1 MVRYV
6 IPDRLVVV
14 LLFSGVCRDLGVV
27 PRCPLPQC
35 RQACPAVQRKK
46 TKPSC
51 MSTHESWK
59 GARSKQANTTSIK
72 HYNSLRQQASPAG
85 GLLTPSSHGCQC
97 SDESMIAWPPAS
109 LLPRM
114 CSGLLPRHHGC
125 SDESNRGMML
135 AGRLT
140 RFGTIRVR
148 LKVSP
153 RRPLSGRTPPAHS
166 ERALVPWEMRLPP
179 KCHIFRRRTADTSS
193 IARGRSGWPGFCRL
207 LLGTCR
213 ATRV

>member
-1 MVRYV
+1 MSQTTLLNDDDADDDVISWRNPPGILCRPRFCVVLFMVRYV

-125 SDESNRGMML
+125 SDESML
-135 AGRLT
+135 AWRLT
-140 RFGTIRVR
+140 PLGTIRVR
-148 LKVSP
+148 FEVSHRP
-153 RRPLSGRTPPAHS
+153 PLS
-166 ERALVPWEMRLPP
+166 
-179 KCHIFRRRTADTSS
+179 
-193 IARGRSGWPGFCRL
+193 
-207 LLGTCR
+207 
-213 ATRV
+213 

>member
-1 MVRYV
+1 MSQITLLNDDDADDDVISWRNPPGILCRPRFCVVLFMVRYV

-14 LLFSGVCRDLGVV
+14 LLFSKVCRDLGVV
-27 PRCPLPQC
+27 PRCPLLQC

-46 TKPSC
+46 GKPSC
-51 MSTHESWK
+51 MSTHERWK

-109 LLPRM
+109 LLPKM

-125 SDESNRGMML
+125 S
-135 AGRLT
+135 AWTLT
-140 RFGTIRVR
+140 PLGTIRVR
-148 LKVSP
+148 FEVSH
-153 RRPLSGRTPPAHS
+153 RSPLS
-166 ERALVPWEMRLPP
+166 
-179 KCHIFRRRTADTSS
+179 
-193 IARGRSGWPGFCRL
+193 
-207 LLGTCR
+207 
-213 ATRV
+213 

>member
-1 MVRYV
+1 MSYL
-6 IPDRLVVV
+6 IV
-14 LLFSGVCRDLGVV
+14 LLWCYYFLVCRDLGVV
-27 PRCPLPQC
+27 PRCPLLQC

-46 TKPSC
+46 GKPSC
-51 MSTHESWK
+51 MSTHERWK

-125 SDESNRGMML
+125 SDESML
-135 AGRLT
+135 AWRLT
-140 RFGTIRVR
+140 PLGTIRVR
-148 LKVSP
+148 FEVSHRP
-153 RRPLSGRTPPAHS
+153 PLS
-166 ERALVPWEMRLPP
+166 
-179 KCHIFRRRTADTSS
+179 
-193 IARGRSGWPGFCRL
+193 
-207 LLGTCR
+207 
-213 ATRV
+213 

>member
-1 MVRYV
+1 MFMVRYV

-14 LLFSGVCRDLGVV
+14 LFFSGVCRDLGVV

-125 SDESNRGMML
+125 SDESML
-135 AGRLT
+135 AWPLT
-140 RFGTIRVR
+140 TLGTLRVR
-148 LKVSP
+148 FEVSH
-153 RRPLSGRTPPAHS
+153 RPP
-166 ERALVPWEMRLPP
+166 LP
-179 KCHIFRRRTADTSS
+179 
-193 IARGRSGWPGFCRL
+193 
-207 LLGTCR
+207 
-213 ATRV
+213 